1 MLTRGDNIELD
12 QKGLII
18 TDDIS
23 PAPILDFKEYAAAIV
38 RVIEQSYPKFSIGI
52 YGEWGIGKTTL
63 MRFMFNQLED
73 NKGNSVVPVWFN
85 AWRYEREE
93 YFTLI
98 PLLKTIEL
106 ALPSEYEG
114 LKGALR
120 GAAIFG
126 WKISKDAIASLVTDH
141 FGRYLGSAAGKGL
154 DAFTEKIIPELK
166 KIDELE
172 SRTIYFEGQER
183 IQSEL
188 ERLRKKNTKLK
199 IVVFVDDLDRCS
211 PEKILELFES
221 TKVFLGMDGFIYVLG
236 LSHNKVAKLITDKY
250 GLEGEQYIKKIIQ
263 IPVNLQEWNSID
275 IKELLEHFLSTGIIH
290 SDYTSIIRTNIDLIS
305 TAVEENPRRQNAFSI
320 ILQ

>member
-1 MLTRGDNIELD
+1 MPQKGGTIDLD

-23 PAPILDFKEYAAAIV
+23 TAPILDFNEYSGAIV

-63 MRFMFNQLED
+63 MRSIFNQLEN
-73 NKGNSVVPVWFN
+73 NKDNSVVTVWFN

-106 ALPSEYEG
+106 ALPPEYEG

-126 WKISKDAIASLVTDH
+126 WKISKDAISSLVTDH
-141 FGRYLGSAAGKGL
+141 FRKYIGGAAGKGL

-172 SRTIYFEGQER
+172 SRTIDFEGQEK

-188 ERLRKKNTKLK
+188 EKLRKKNRKLK
-199 IVVFVDDLDRCS
+199 IVIFVDDLDRCS

-221 TKVFLGMDGFIYVLG
+221 TKVFLGMDGFIYVLC
-236 LSHNKVAKLITDKY
+236 LSHNKVAQLITEKY

-263 IPVNLQEWNSID
+263 IPVNLQEWNSYD
-275 IKELLEHFLSTGIIH
+275 IKELINHFHYRIN
-290 SDYTSIIRTNIDLIS
+290 R
-305 TAVEENPRRQNAFSI
+305 
-320 ILQ
+320 